1 MLVELT
7 LVELRTE
14 KLFCTA
20 PVLPGLLGA
29 PMNVYVALSTFVQSD
44 AYCV

>member
-1 MLVELT
+1 MFVELS
-7 LVELRTE
+7 LMELHTE

-29 PMNVYVALSTFVQSD
+29 PMNVYVALSTFIQSD
-44 AYCV
+44 VNCV